1 VEIEMYDIA
10 ILGHIVIDE
19 IKRGSYRS
27 RSVGGAATYSTL
39 AAKTY
44 GAKAL
49 LVSKIGE
56 DFPEDLLYFLIKREV
71 DLTCVKRVLTPT
83 TKFKLIYEN
92 DKRTL
97 FLMDRC
103 EPILPD
109 DLCKPCLKAKTFH
122 IGSVID
128 EIPFSTLK
136 KIQSK
141 NKYIS
146 LDVQGYVRKID
157 ETGKVILAEWN
168 EAEDFLKFVNVV
180 HADIYEAKVI
190 AKTDTPSKSAKI
202 FVEMGA
208 DIALV
213 TLGEKGSYI
222 GTREGV
228 FYVPAVK
235 PSKIIDSTGA
245 GDVYTVIFTL
255 EYQVSRDVKWAAAV
269 ASAAASFVVESPGPT
284 GFPDK
289 DMAYKRARPLLN
301 HIRKVI

>member
-1 VEIEMYDIA
+1 MYDIA

-19 IKRGSYRS
+19 IKRGSFQA

-49 LVSKIGE
+49 LVSKIGK
-56 DFPEDLLYFLIKREV
+56 DFPENLLSFLIKREV
-71 DLTCVKRVLTPT
+71 DLTCVKQVSAPT

-92 DKRTL
+92 GERTL

-109 DLCKPCLKAKTFH
+109 DLCKPCLNAKTFH
-122 IGSVID
+122 IGSVIN
-128 EIPFSTLK
+128 EIPLSTLR
-136 KIQSK
+136 KIYSK

-146 LDVQGYVRKID
+146 LDVQGYIRKID
-157 ETGKVILAEWN
+157 KTGKVFLSEWN
-168 EAEDFLKFVNVV
+168 EAERFLKFVNVV

-190 AKTDTPSKSAKI
+190 TKTDVPSKAAEI
-202 FVEMGA
+202 LVEMGA

-228 FYVPAVK
+228 FYAPTIK
-235 PSKIIDSTGA
+235 PSKLIDSTGA

-255 EYQVSRDVKWAAAV
+255 EYQVSHDVKWAVAA
-269 ASAAASFVVESPGPT
+269 ATAAASFVVEFPGPT
-284 GFPDK
+284 GFPGK
-289 DMAYKRARPLLN
+289 HMIYKRARSLLN
-301 HIRKVI
+301 HIKRVI